1 MAASLI
7 DPLNDPLHPDY
18 VEPAGEKEPVGPNL
32 GNLVA
37 EGQVVQQP
45 TSTGFKLDPEQ
56 IPEAYREK
64 YGNKTDAEVID
75 ILLNQEKVIGRQ
87 GQEVGDLRSQNT
99 ALEGLVNKALEIP
112 LAQGQPIGETKT
124 ELTDDD
130 FALSPKESTE
140 RLVTA
145 AVEKA
150 VGKTNETVQ
159 NLEIATRVQ
168 QFEAIHPTAT
178 KDVNDPAFAEYVNST
193 PYRTRLAKTAI
204 GDLTA
209 IDFDAAEDLWLGWEE
224 HRGAVK
230 PDDDTKI
237 PATGADPKTPT
248 IEDASLVSGGGKAAT
263 SASDN
268 SGKPIYSEAAL
279 QDMQLNDND
288 KYWRADVQAEIQAAY
303 QEGRVRSP

>member
-18 VEPAGEKEPVGPNL
+18 VEPAGEQEPVGPNL

-37 EGQVVQQP
+37 EGVVAQQP
-45 TSTGFKLDPEQ
+45 TSTGFTLDPEQ
-56 IPEAYREK
+56 LPEAYRDK
-64 YGNKTDAEVID
+64 YGGKSSQEVID

-87 GQEVGDLRSQNT
+87 GQEVGDLRTQNT

-112 LAQGQPIGETKT
+112 LAAGQPIGEATP

-140 RLVTA
+140 KLVQA
-145 AVEKA
+145 AVDTA
-150 VGKTNETVQ
+150 VGSTNERLQNMELSTKVQ
-159 NLEIATRVQ
+159 A
-168 QFEAIHPTAT
+168 FEAIHPTAT
-178 KDVNDPAFAEYVNST
+178 KDVNDPAFLEYVNSS
-193 PYRTRLAKTAI
+193 PYRTRLATAAL
-204 GDLTA
+204 GDLQN
-209 IDFDAAEDLWLGWEE
+209 INFDAAEDLWVGWEE
-224 HRGAVK
+224 HRGDVT
-230 PDDDTKI
+230 PESTTEI
-237 PATGADPKTPT
+237 PAGTTPTTPT
-248 IEDASLVSGGGKAAT
+248 IEDAALVSGGGKAAA

-279 QDMQLNDND
+279 QDMQLNDKD